1 MKPENLVIKNNEA
14 FLHQYKLA
22 DLATTYHTP
31 LYVYDKA
38 DIIHKMKL
46 YKESFVSKLFSTT
59 IVYAC
64 KAFLVPKMIDLLK
77 ENNLYMDSVSL
88 GDMAL
93 AKANGFDMNHI
104 LFHGNNKTDEE
115 LNYAIDNSIGF
126 IICDNLHELK
136 RLVKIAETRKQVIHT
151 MFRINPLIDC
161 HTHKYIQ
168 TANNISKFGECIE
181 DESCIDEIMSTYKNS
196 SYVKLFG
203 FHAHIGS
210 SIHEAAPFLLLSDKM
225 IEFSKTIEAK
235 YNIQLPYLN
244 LGGGMGIRYEEGEVA
259 LNQTDFLK
267 SWINHIEKKIQEVRY
282 NLKRVFIEPGR
293 SIVGEAGMT
302 LYTIG
307 DTKRTFGGKNYLFID
322 GGMTDNIRPSLYN
335 AKYHAMVCNH
345 VVSKDKQIVD
355 IAGKCCESGDI
366 LIHDECL
373 PVTKAKDILAI
384 FTTGAYTYQMF
395 MEYNSMLRPMVVFVD
410 ETGVE
415 VVSKRQTIEEYINR
429 F

>member
-14 FLHQYKLA
+14 YLHQYKLA

-244 LGGGMGIRYEEGEVA
+244 
-259 LNQTDFLK
+259 
-267 SWINHIEKKIQEVRY
+267 
-282 NLKRVFIEPGR
+282 
-293 SIVGEAGMT
+293 
-302 LYTIG
+302 
-307 DTKRTFGGKNYLFID
+307 
-322 GGMTDNIRPSLYN
+322 
-335 AKYHAMVCNH
+335 
-345 VVSKDKQIVD
+345 
-355 IAGKCCESGDI
+355 
-366 LIHDECL
+366 
-373 PVTKAKDILAI
+373 
-384 FTTGAYTYQMF
+384 
-395 MEYNSMLRPMVVFVD
+395 
-410 ETGVE
+410 
-415 VVSKRQTIEEYINR
+415 
-429 F
+429 